1 MSNNN
6 FLEVENFNE
15 FTKILKEF
23 VNDIFHCF
31 EDELVYLKNENNDIY
46 IIYSYKQNIVE
57 IDISNI
63 SHIDELD
70 DDDAIKF
77 YTSVFNIYKYC
88 ISVYPQMFF
97 DILYK
102 NEDIFDDKSKNCY
115 FLPSIN
121 FKELY
126 QNSDNDSNIKSTI
139 WKYLQLIL
147 FNIVTNIKSS
157 ESFGDSLKLF
167 EYINNEEF
175 QNKLQSTF
183 SNFENILK
191 NEFDDINDNK
201 DTNSNDNSDINDNSD
216 ENDNSNENDN
226 NTNTNDGKKNDS
238 SMNIPD
244 PKNIHDHI
252 NNLING
258 KIGSLAKEL
267 AEETTKDLDIDL
279 NSENTDVN
287 ELFSKLFKNPDKL
300 MNLVKNIGSKLENK
314 MSDGSIKESD
324 LLEEAVGLF
333 KNMNNMPGMEN
344 IQQMMESMNLKDFM
358 PPNTKYNKNAFE
370 NMVNNNIKKSK
381 TKERMRTKLE
391 NNKKNNT
398 NNTSSNTSSNNS
410 SNFANFVEN
419 NNLKNINNN
428 LKNLME
434 NIESNNVSVD
444 NLINNISNS
453 QTNFIDDILKQQMN
467 TNANANANK
476 NKNPKKNKNK
486 NK

>member
-23 VNDIFHCF
+23 VNDIFRCF
-31 EDELVYLKNENNDIY
+31 EDDLIYLKNDNNDVY
-46 IIYSYKQNIVE
+46 IIYNYTKEIVK

-63 SHIDELD
+63 SHIDELSD
-70 DDDAIKF
+70 DEDIKF
-77 YTSVFNIYKYC
+77 YTSIFNIYKYC
-88 ISVYPQMFF
+88 ISVYPQSFF

-102 NEDIFDDKSKNCY
+102 KEELFDDKSKNCY

-126 QNSDNDSNIKSTI
+126 KNSDNDSNIKSTI

-147 FNIVTNIKSS
+147 FNIITNIKSS

-191 NEFDDINDNK
+191 TEFDNTNDDTNGDTNDNIND
-201 DTNSNDNSDINDNSD
+201 T
-216 ENDNSNENDN
+216 N
-226 NTNTNDGKKNDS
+226 NTNDTNDTNDKTNDS

-258 KIGSLAKEL
+258 KIGALAKEL

-279 NSENTDVN
+279 ESENTDVN

-370 NMVNNNIKKSK
+370 NMMNNNVKKSK

-391 NNKKNNT
+391 NNKKNN
-398 NNTSSNTSSNNS
+398 SNNS
-410 SNFANFVEN
+410 NNSNKFSNYVEN
-419 NNLKNINNN
+419 NNLKDINNN

-434 NIESNNVSVD
+434 NIESNNLSVD
-444 NLINNISNS
+444 NLINNISNNNS
-453 QTNFIDDILKQQMN
+453 NFIDDIMN
-467 TNANANANK
+467 TQQQKEQPSKTKVNQ
-476 NKNPKKNKNK
+476 NKNPKKKNTK
-486 NK
+486 

>member
-1 MSNNN
+1 MSTNN

-15 FTKILKEF
+15 FTKIIKEF
-23 VNDIFHCF
+23 VNDIFYCF
-31 EDELVYLKNENNDIY
+31 DQDLIYLKNDNNDIY
-46 IIYSYKQNIVE
+46 IIYKYNKDIIN

-70 DDDAIKF
+70 DDQDIKF
-77 YTSVFNIYKYC
+77 YTAVFNIYKYC
-88 ISVYPQMFF
+88 ISVYPQLFF

-102 NEDIFDDKSKNCY
+102 NEEIFNDKTKNCY

-121 FKELY
+121 FKELFEK
-126 QNSDNDSNIKSTI
+126 SNDESNIKTTI

-191 NEFDDINDNK
+191 KEFNNDEPNDDNEDDESNNEDDESNNEDDHDDK
-201 DTNSNDNSDINDNSD
+201 KKSNSN
-216 ENDNSNENDN
+216 N
-226 NTNTNDGKKNDS
+226 NNNNNNKNNKKNDS

-244 PKNIHDHI
+244 PKDIHEHI

-279 NSENTDVN
+279 NSETADVN

-300 MNLVKNIGSKLENK
+300 MNLVKNIGSKLEDK
-314 MSDGSIKESD
+314 MSNGSIKESD

-344 IQQMMESMNLKDFM
+344 IQQMMESMNLKDFI

-370 NMVNNNIKKSK
+370 NMMNNNIKKSK
-381 TKERMRTKLE
+381 TKERMKSKLD
-391 NNKKNNT
+391 NNKKMNN
-398 NNTSSNTSSNNS
+398 NNSNIPNTSNKANTSNNFS
-410 SNFANFVEN
+410 SFAEN
-419 NNLKNINNN
+419 NALKDINNN
-428 LKNLME
+428 LKDLMK
-434 NIESNNVSVD
+434 NIESNNLSVD
-444 NLINNISNS
+444 NLINNIENS
-453 QTNFIDDILKQQMN
+453 DTNFIDDILKQQSN
-467 TNANANANK
+467 TN
-476 NKNPKKNKNK
+476 KKVKK
-486 NK
+486 SVKK